1 MKKLGKEKKRNKK
14 KGREEEKRRKK
25 CDTKMTRWRKW
36 EERKKGMRE
45 NEKTIMKVCCMVAVN
60 TNQRIFGFFIC
71 LEN

>member
-1 MKKLGKEKKRNKK
+1 MKKLGKEKKREKK
-14 KGREEEKRRKK
+14 EGRRRRKK
-25 CDTKMTRWRKW
+25 FDMKMTRWRKW